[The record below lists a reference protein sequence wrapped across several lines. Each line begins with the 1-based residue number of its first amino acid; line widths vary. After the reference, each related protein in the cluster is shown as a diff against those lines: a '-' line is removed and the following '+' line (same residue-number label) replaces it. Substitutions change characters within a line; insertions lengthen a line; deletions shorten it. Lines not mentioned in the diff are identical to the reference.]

1 MPRAQPHLSCAIVR
15 NTDAMLGPADPAS
28 SAASTPPAASALD
41 GLLARAPQ
49 LWRGREPNRSQRT
62 LATGHARLDKRL
74 PGGGWPLGALTELI
88 ASTHGLGEF
97 SLLFPALA
105 EISHR
110 GEWLVL
116 IDPPWIPYP
125 AALQGHGLA
134 LERLLLVRTASA
146 GESLWACEQ
155 ALRGSRGG
163 AVLAWPELIGYP
175 SISFAR
181 LRRLQLAAEAGA
193 KPAFLFRPDSMRQT
207 ASPAALRLYLQAA
220 ENGLQD
226 VAAGQRPGSTR
237 IEIFKS
243 RGQQNRQ
250 PLWLPCRH
258 PLARAENRL
267 PGSGLTRTAG
277 AKGQSAAPGQHAP
290 QPASTFIN

>member
-1 MPRAQPHLSCAIVR
+1 MPHPV
-15 NTDAMLGPADPAS
+15 AS
-28 SAASTPPAASALD
+28 SAL
-41 GLLARAPQ
+41 GKLLTSSPQ

-88 ASTHGLGEF
+88 TSTHGLGEF

-175 SISFAR
+175 PISFAR

-220 ENGLQD
+220 ENDLQD
-226 VAAGQRPGSTR
+226 VAAEQRPGSIR

-258 PLARAENRL
+258 PLARAENHL
-267 PGSGLTRTAG
+267 AGSEFTQAAG
-277 AKGQSAAPGQHAP
+277 AKGQIAAPVQHTL